1 MENPINPSTPLRT
14 FDLPFNPKDPTIL
27 HLDLN
32 SCFAS
37 IEQQANPLLRNKPVA
52 VAAYTSPNGCIIAPS
67 VEAKRLGIKVGMR
80 VRDGKS
86 LCRELIIVPPDP
98 NKYRSVHLKLKA
110 LLGDYTDKITPKSI
124 DEFVLDFEGSPVFR
138 KMKITDI
145 AFEIKNRIRDEVG
158 DFLRV
163 SVGIAPNRFLAK
175 TGAGLHKPDGLD
187 VIDKD
192 NFMQTYMGLT
202 LTDLCGIKMNNAVRL
217 NNMGIFTVAD
227 FFAADAP
234 LLKAAFGGITGY
246 YWYLRLRGFETDDV
260 VFARR
265 SYGNSYALP
274 KAFSTAEE
282 LAPLLQ
288 KLVVKMGMRM
298 RKAGYRARG
307 VHVGL
312 LYRDWSWWHHG
323 QVQPETVFDSRD
335 IYKIAM
341 RILGSCPYKKPVHT
355 LSVSC
360 FDLVKCGSLQ
370 TVLLDDLVKKE
381 NLVTAID
388 KINER
393 WGNFVITPAL
403 MMGTAENVPDR
414 VAFGG
419 IKELEEIVLDN
430 RS

>member
-1 MENPINPSTPLRT
+1 MQNPI
-14 FDLPFNPKDPTIL
+14 DLPFNPKPPTIL

-86 LCRELIIVPPDP
+86 ICRELIILPPDP
-98 NKYRSVHLKLKA
+98 NKYRATHLKMKA
-110 LLGDYTDKITPKSI
+110 ILSDYTDRIAPKSI
-124 DEFVLDFEGSPVFR
+124 DEFVLDFEGSPIFGR
-138 KMKITDI
+138 MGIMDI
-145 AFEIKNRIRDEVG
+145 GREIKRRIKEEAG
-158 DFLRV
+158 DYLTV
-163 SVGIAPNRFLAK
+163 SVGIAPNRWLAK
-175 TGAGLHKPDGLD
+175 TAASLHKPDGLD
-187 VIDKD
+187 LVNKD
-192 NFMQTYMGLT
+192 NFMQTYLGLT
-202 LTDLCGIKMNNAVRL
+202 LSDLCGIKTNNAVRL
-217 NNMGIFTVAD
+217 YNMGIFTVAD
-227 FFAADAP
+227 FYAAPAH
-234 LLKAAFGGITGY
+234 LLKAAFGSVVGY
-246 YWYLRLRGFETDDV
+246 YWYLRLKGYEADDV
-260 VFARR
+260 IFARR

-274 KAFSTAEE
+274 KPFSTPEE
-282 LAPLLQ
+282 LAPILQ

-312 LYRDWSWWHHG
+312 LYRDWSYWHHG

-335 IYKIAM
+335 IYKAATK
-341 RILGSCPYKKPVHT
+341 ILEHCPYRRPVHT

-360 FDLVKCGSLQ
+360 FDLVKADHLQ

-381 NLVTAID
+381 NLVKAVD

-393 WGNFVITPAL
+393 WGNYVLTPAL
-403 MMGTAENVPDR
+403 MLGAGDNVPDR

-419 IKELEEIVLDN
+419 IKELEEIIMG
-430 RS
+430 